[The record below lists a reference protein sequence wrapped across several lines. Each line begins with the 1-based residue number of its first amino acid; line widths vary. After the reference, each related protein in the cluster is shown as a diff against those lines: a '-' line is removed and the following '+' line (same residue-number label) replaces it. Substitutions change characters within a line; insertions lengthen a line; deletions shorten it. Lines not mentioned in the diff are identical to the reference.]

1 MTLRGLLSL
10 AVRADRTRG
19 ECGPPRLRTHSCRPT
34 PAPCPTPA
42 PPRTPAPR
50 RTASQAVVVSPTA
63 EAQLAMW
70 GEAVEAMGAS
80 IVKVRN
86 SFALNDGTSALPP
99 NGYGVQAI
107 VVTHVFQPR
116 KAVSSGAAVA

>member
-1 MTLRGLLSL
+1 
-10 AVRADRTRG
+10 
-19 ECGPPRLRTHSCRPT
+19 
-34 PAPCPTPA
+34 
-42 PPRTPAPR
+42 
-50 RTASQAVVVSPTA
+50 
-63 EAQLAMW
+63 MW